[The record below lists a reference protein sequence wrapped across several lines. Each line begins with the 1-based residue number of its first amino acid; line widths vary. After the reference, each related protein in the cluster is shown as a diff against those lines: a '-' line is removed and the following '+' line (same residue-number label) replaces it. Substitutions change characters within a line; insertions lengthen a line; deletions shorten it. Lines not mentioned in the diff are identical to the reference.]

1 MKRNEGYLTTELNDT
16 YGFSFHACDKRNEDS
31 HFGLVIDRDCTSL
44 MIEDIK
50 LLSYLE
56 RSQKGKESYANGT
69 ESVVESRCKLVFFL
83 QKQSRNITKSS
94 SRKCSACP
102 QVFEKLNYNQMIEG
116 RGGESNI

>member
-16 YGFSFHACDKRNEDS
+16 YGFSFHASDKRNEDS

-56 RSQKGKESYANGT
+56 TSQKGKESYANGT
-69 ESVVESRCKLVFFL
+69 ESVVESRCKLVFFYKNSRGTL
-83 QKQSRNITKSS
+83 QKVAPENALHVPKFSKNLITIK
-94 SRKCSACP
+94 
-102 QVFEKLNYNQMIEG
+102 
-116 RGGESNI
+116 